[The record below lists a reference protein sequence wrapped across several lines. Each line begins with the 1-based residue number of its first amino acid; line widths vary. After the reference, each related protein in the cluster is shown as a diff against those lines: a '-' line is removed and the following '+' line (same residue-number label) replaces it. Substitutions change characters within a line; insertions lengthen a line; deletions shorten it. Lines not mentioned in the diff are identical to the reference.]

1 MAWGINGKMNKGLLQ
16 KTTRNFLALAVI
28 ILLVSAP
35 IFYFASHFLYIYEA
49 DEVLV
54 FHKEA
59 FLEESKSN
67 FTEAD
72 IAVWNKYNRNVE
84 IVEDRGLKKDSIFTS
99 EYFDNASKEY
109 EPLRVL
115 WAPITINGKKYT
127 YIEQS
132 NLVVMEGMVI
142 SIAIMFL
149 LVIAFLMTG
158 IIWVSKRSAAQL
170 WAPFY
175 NTLNQIRDFEIDKNN
190 QPQFI
195 PTDITE
201 FDTLNKS
208 IDKLI
213 EKNTAIYKTQREFI
227 ENAAHELQTPL
238 ALFQGKIDSLMQL
251 DDITEQQ
258 SVLLASLN
266 SDVSRMNRLNKNLL
280 LLSKIENETFFEK
293 QPLVLNE
300 YIEKHLD
307 FFIEQSKSKKIT
319 IRTAFTETLK
329 VDANPALT
337 EVLINNLFL
346 NAIRHNV
353 KDGIILIR
361 TTADTLSFSN
371 SGGQA
376 SLATEKLFNRFSKSN
391 PSSQGNGLGL
401 AIVKKITELNQWEI
415 SYSFQNNLHEF
426 TIKF

>member
-1 MAWGINGKMNKGLLQ
+1 MDWDTNGKMNKGLLQ
-16 KTTRNFLALAVI
+16 KTTRNFLTLAVI
-28 ILLVSAP
+28 ILVVSAP
-35 IFYFASHFLYIYEA
+35 VFYFTSHFLYIYEA
-49 DEVLV
+49 DEVLI

-59 FLEESKSN
+59 FLEESRNN

-72 IAVWNKYNRNVE
+72 IAVWNKYNRNVD
-84 IVEDRGLKKDSIFTS
+84 IAEDRGLEKDSIFTS

-127 YIEQS
+127 YVEQS

-142 SIAIMFL
+142 SVAVMFL
-149 LVIAFLMTG
+149 LVIAFLMIG
-158 IIWVSKRSAAQL
+158 IIWVSKRSAEKL

-190 QPQFI
+190 RPQFV
-195 PTDITE
+195 PTDIAE

-213 EKNTAIYKTQREFI
+213 EKNTVIYKTQREFI

-238 ALFQGKIDSLMQL
+238 ALFQSKIDTLIQL
-251 DDITEQQ
+251 DGITEQQ

-266 SDVSRMNRLNKNLL
+266 SDVSRLNRLNKNLL
-280 LLSKIENETFFEK
+280 LLSKIENGSFLEK
-293 QPLVLNE
+293 QPLILND
-300 YIEKHLD
+300 YIEKHLG
-307 FFIEQSKSKKIT
+307 FFMEQSKSKKLS
-319 IRTAFTETLK
+319 IRTAFAEILK
-329 VDANPALT
+329 IEANPALT

-353 KDGIILIR
+353 KGGTIIIR
-361 TTADTLSFSN
+361 TTADALSFSN
-371 SGGQA
+371 SGEQIP
-376 SLATEKLFNRFSKSN
+376 LATEKLFNRFSKSN

-401 AIVKKITELNQWEI
+401 AIVKKIAELNRWEI
-415 SYSFQNNLHEF
+415 SYSFQDNLHEF
-426 TIKF
+426 TVKF

>member
-1 MAWGINGKMNKGLLQ
+1 MDWDISGKMNKGLLQ
-16 KTTRNFLALAVI
+16 KTTHNFLALAVI
-28 ILLVSAP
+28 ILSVSAP

-49 DEVLV
+49 DEVLI

-59 FLEESKSN
+59 FLEESKKN

-72 IAVWNKYNRNVE
+72 IAVWNKYNRNVD
-84 IVEDRGLKKDSIFTS
+84 IAEDRELKKDSIFTS

-127 YIEQS
+127 YVEQS

-142 SIAIMFL
+142 SVAVMFL
-149 LVIAFLMTG
+149 LVIAFLMIG
-158 IIWVSKRSAAQL
+158 IIWVSKRSAEKL

-175 NTLNQIRDFEIDKNN
+175 NTLNQIRNFEIDKNK
-190 QPQFI
+190 QPQFV
-195 PTDITE
+195 PTDIAE

-238 ALFQGKIDSLMQL
+238 ALFQSKIDTLIQL

-266 SDVSRMNRLNKNLL
+266 SDVSRLNRLNKNLL
-280 LLSKIENETFFEK
+280 LLSKIENDSSFEK
-293 QPLVLNE
+293 QPLLLND

-307 FFIEQSKSKKIT
+307 FFMEQSKSKKLS
-319 IRTAFTETLK
+319 IRTEFTETLK
-329 VDANPALT
+329 IEANPALT

-353 KDGIILIR
+353 KGGIIIIR

-371 SGGQA
+371 SGEQL

-401 AIVKKITELNQWEI
+401 AIVKKIAERNQWKI
-415 SYSFQNNLHEF
+415 SYLFQNSLHEF

>member
-1 MAWGINGKMNKGLLQ
+1 MDWDTNGKMNKGLLQ
-16 KTTRNFLALAVI
+16 KTTRNFLTLAVI
-28 ILLVSAP
+28 ILVVSAP
-35 IFYFASHFLYIYEA
+35 VFYFTSHFLYIYEA
-49 DEVLV
+49 DEVLI

-59 FLEESKSN
+59 FLEESRNN

-72 IAVWNKYNRNVE
+72 IAVWNKYNRNVD
-84 IVEDRGLKKDSIFTS
+84 IAEDRGLEKDSIFTS

-127 YIEQS
+127 YVEQS

-142 SIAIMFL
+142 SIAVMFL
-149 LVIAFLMTG
+149 LVIAFLMIG
-158 IIWVSKRSAAQL
+158 IIWVSKRSAEKL

-190 QPQFI
+190 RPQFV
-195 PTDITE
+195 PTDIAE

-238 ALFQGKIDSLMQL
+238 ALFQSKIDTLIQL
-251 DDITEQQ
+251 DGITEQQ

-266 SDVSRMNRLNKNLL
+266 SDVSRLNRLNKNLL
-280 LLSKIENETFFEK
+280 LLSKIENGSFLEK
-293 QPLVLNE
+293 QPLILND
-300 YIEKHLD
+300 YIEKHLG
-307 FFIEQSKSKKIT
+307 FFMEQSKSKKLS
-319 IRTAFTETLK
+319 IRTAFAEILK
-329 VDANPALT
+329 IEANPALT

-353 KDGIILIR
+353 KGGTIIIR
-361 TTADTLSFSN
+361 TTADALSFSN
-371 SGGQA
+371 SGEQIP
-376 SLATEKLFNRFSKSN
+376 LATEKLFNRFSKSN

-401 AIVKKITELNQWEI
+401 AIVKKIAELNQWKI
-415 SYSFQNNLHEF
+415 SYSFQDNLHEF
-426 TIKF
+426 TVKF